1 MTQLTTL
8 PDSAIICILLNKQ
21 ELEMAT
27 KAATKTRVT
36 KKQVIAHRTRAVKDT
51 SPVWEGCETWDENT
65 FHRHF
70 KRSMDYY
77 RLESDI
83 KSYKPVVVKW
93 METVGCTK
101 ADISAFKK
109 VKDSRIGTTMGA
121 VAACLNRGMIPQ
133 RADFN
138 QGRDTAAWLRA
149 EIVKV
154 LAEGKDDIDPDVLAA
169 EKEASKKDVYTP
181 SIQERV
187 REAAMRMTEEIENA
201 IESFQT
207 DAEAFDPKAFKMLNM
222 LKAVEAKAAHARII
236 KEFYSKD
243 LAELEELASGKG
255 DEQLKEGYSHR
266 SKKQVK
272 NLIAFYQEIMAACTM
287 LAQEA
292 KVNRA
297 PRAKKAVPAEKI
309 VGKLK
314 YMKTN
319 EPLKLVSINPA
330 DILGSKELW
339 VFNIKTRKLGRY
351 VASEFAD
358 LSVKGTTITGF
369 DEFKSIQKTL
379 RKPEEK
385 LKEFKAAGKVQLR
398 KFLDDIN
405 ATDTKMNG
413 RINEDTMLLKVA

>member
-1 MTQLTTL
+1 
-8 PDSAIICILLNKQ
+8 
-21 ELEMAT
+21 MAT
-27 KAATKTRVT
+27 KAPAKKSRIT

-51 SPVWEGCETWDENT
+51 SPTWEGCETWDGDK
-65 FHRHF
+65 FHRYF
-70 KRSMDYY
+70 VNAMSYY

-83 KSYKPVVVKW
+83 KSYKPIVVRW
-93 METVGCTK
+93 MEGIGCAK
-101 ADISAFKK
+101 ADISAMKK
-109 VKDSRIGTTMGA
+109 VKDNRINTTMGA
-121 VAACLNRGMIPQ
+121 VAHCLLRGMQPK
-133 RADFN
+133 REDFN
-138 QGRDTAAWLRA
+138 KGRDTTEWLRA

-154 LAEGKDDIDPDVLAA
+154 LAEGKDDIDPDVAAA
-169 EKEASKKDVYTP
+169 EKEANKKDVYTP

-207 DAEAFDPKAFKMLNM
+207 DAENFDPKAFKMLNL

-243 LAELEELASGKG
+243 LAELEELASGKA
-255 DEQLKEGYSHR
+255 DEQLREGYSHR
-266 SKKQVK
+266 SKKQIK

-309 VGKLK
+309 VAKLK
-314 YMKTN
+314 YKKTD

-330 DILGSKELW
+330 DIIGTSELW
-339 VFNIKTRKLGRY
+339 IFNTKTRKLGKY
-351 VASEFAD
+351 IAAEFQT
-358 LSVKGTTITGF
+358 LGVKGTTLTGF
-369 DEFKSIQKTL
+369 DEFKSVQKTI

-385 LKEFKAAGKVQLR
+385 LKEFKAAGKIALR

-413 RINEDTMLLKVA
+413 RINEDTILLKVS